1 VSTESASGVWRRGAG
16 SGLGARLLLLLI
28 DGYRLILS
36 PVLGGH
42 CRFVP
47 SCSVYAQEA
56 ISRHG
61 ARRGLALSLR
71 RLMRCQPFHRGG
83 IDPVP

>member
-1 VSTESASGVWRRGAG
+1 VSTESASGACRRGV
-16 SGLGARLLLLLI
+16 GLGVCARLLLLLI

-71 RLMRCQPFHRGG
+71 RLVRCQPFHRGG
-83 IDPVP
+83 FDPVP

>member
-1 VSTESASGVWRRGAG
+1 MSTESASGAWRRGAG
-16 SGLGARLLLLLI
+16 SGLDRLLLLLI